1 MQYKNFVYG
10 RINIDGKCT
19 DFFSCSYGYPDPTY
33 LSRVT
38 EELAAK
44 GIKE

>member
-1 MQYKNFVYG
+1 MWLKHIYIG
-10 RINIDGKCT
+10 GKS
-19 DFFSCSYGYPDPTY
+19 FSCSYGYPDPTY
-33 LSRVT
+33 LNRVT